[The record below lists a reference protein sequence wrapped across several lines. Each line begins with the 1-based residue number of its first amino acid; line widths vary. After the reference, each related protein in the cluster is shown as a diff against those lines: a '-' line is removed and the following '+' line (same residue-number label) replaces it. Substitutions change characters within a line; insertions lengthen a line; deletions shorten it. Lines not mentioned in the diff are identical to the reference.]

1 MLESLPRAKARI
13 LIDQLRKGIPPS
25 GYVEAFTIGRDQE
38 IEWLADHLDDEG
50 KFALLLKAN
59 YGSGKSHLLQ
69 LIREKALKDDHV
81 LSSVVLDARSGVR
94 FNRLD
99 QIFGA
104 IMRGVETAL
113 PDDDTGDLETF
124 LDFLA
129 RTCETARDHR
139 THFAR
144 EFWEELTNGWK
155 WDYSETLTSPPLYIA
170 LRAWIT
176 STAPARKQ
184 LILDWLRNPES
195 YEARR
200 TYLYGKLIGDL
211 GRRFKDPRP
220 ERQFYSDGLFSFK
233 AAGYVNCWFALEDLQ
248 TLAVNSGLPGVVI
261 LFDEFEDVITNLRNV
276 GFQETAFVNLF
287 QFVSGNKFSGK
298 TFYAVTPAFTDKC
311 KQLLLNKGRYGFDFA
326 RFDKLPTFA
335 MSPLGGPDMQE
346 LAKRI
351 IVVHERAFEHHVSS
365 ADRDQVIA
373 AAGRAGF
380 STVADRTRQAIKQCV
395 EQLDALVE

>member
-1 MLESLPRAKARI
+1 MLDSLPRARARTVI
-13 LIDQLRKGIPPS
+13 SQLRMGIPPT
-25 GYVEAFTIGRDQE
+25 GYVENFTIGREKE
-38 IEWLADHLDDEG
+38 IKQLSDHLEEEG
-50 KFALLLKAN
+50 QFALLLKAN

-81 LSSVVLDARSGVR
+81 ISTVVLDAKSGVR

-104 IMRGVETAL
+104 IMRGIETAL

-124 LDFLA
+124 FNFLA
-129 RTCETARDHR
+129 ATCESARDHK

-144 EFWEELTNGWK
+144 DYWEELSNGWK
-155 WDYSETLTSPPLYIA
+155 WDFSETLYSHPLYIA

-184 LILDWLRNPES
+184 LILDWLRNPHN

-200 TYLYGKLIGDL
+200 KYLYEKLVGGL
-211 GRRFKDPRP
+211 HRRFEDPRP
-220 ERQFYSDGLFSFK
+220 EAQFYSHGLFSFS

-248 TLAVNSGLPGVVI
+248 NLAVNSGLAGMVI
-261 LFDEFEDVITNLRNV
+261 LFDEFEDVITNLGNV
-276 GFQETAFVNLF
+276 KFQETAFVNLF

-298 TFYAVTPAFTDKC
+298 TFYAVTPGFTDKC
-311 KQLLLNKGRYGFDFA
+311 KQLLLGKGRYGFDFK
-326 RFDKLPTFA
+326 RFDKLPTFE

-346 LAKRI
+346 LAKKLI
-351 IVVHERAFEHHVSS
+351 TVHERAFEH
-365 ADRDQVIA
+365 QVISSDRERIIS

-395 EQLDALVE
+395 EQLDALIE